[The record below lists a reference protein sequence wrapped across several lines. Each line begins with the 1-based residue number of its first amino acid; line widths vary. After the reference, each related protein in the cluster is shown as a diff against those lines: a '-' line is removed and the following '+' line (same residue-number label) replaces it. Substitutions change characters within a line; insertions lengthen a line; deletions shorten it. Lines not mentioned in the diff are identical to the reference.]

1 VHARIVTGAMSVRHG
16 FVAIRITSAI
26 RAIGAIALA
35 AAFLVAVAGAAAAA
49 SPDWKIAVEQAPKI
63 RSNYPTDVRV
73 RITDSKGKP
82 VTGATVEL
90 VITMIDMD
98 HGEHKSKA
106 TMSAPGVYDGKTTF
120 FMVGAWWLEVRAK
133 RGNEA
138 MSHKVKFDI
147 PPG

>member
-1 VHARIVTGAMSVRHG
+1 MNKPSSVPASLLLALLRNIGIGLSLALMLVTC
-16 FVAIRITSAI
+16 
-26 RAIGAIALA
+26 
-35 AAFLVAVAGAAAAA
+35 AAAAA
-49 SPDWKIAVEQAPKI
+49 PNWKIAVEQAPKI
-63 RSNYPTDVRV
+63 RANYPTDLRV

-98 HGEHKSKA
+98 HGEHKTPA
-106 TMSAPGVYDGKTTF
+106 TMTAPGVYDGRTTF

-133 RGNEA
+133 RGSEVL
-138 MSHKVKFDI
+138 SHKVKFDI